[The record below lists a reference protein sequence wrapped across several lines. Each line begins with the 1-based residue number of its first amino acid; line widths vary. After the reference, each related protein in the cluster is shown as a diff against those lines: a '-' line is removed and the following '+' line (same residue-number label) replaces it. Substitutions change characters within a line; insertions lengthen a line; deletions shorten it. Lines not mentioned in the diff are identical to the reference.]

1 MCIGIPLVVFV
12 MPRPV
17 LMILQRLLLL
27 VPLPR
32 VRSAVVAG
40 RAVVVAA
47 AAVRFR
53 PEKS

>member
-17 LMILQRLLLL
+17 LMVLQWLLL
-27 VPLPR
+27 VPLPG
-32 VRSAVVAG
+32 VRSAVVTG